1 MATDVVELLQ
11 ALIRNRCVNDGS
23 PASGFEFR
31 SVETLSDLLTG
42 GITFEPAPGRR
53 SVVYRVPGYDPTA
66 PSLMLMGHLDVVPV
80 SEEGWS
86 TDPFGAA
93 VADGFVWGRGAV
105 DMLNMTAAMAVVFER
120 WQREERPSLAGD
132 LIFFGVAD
140 EEAGATLGAA
150 SFLEAHPEAL
160 ACSHML
166 TEIAYPDI
174 SLGGVPTHL
183 VNVAEK
189 GVNWRQVH
197 ASGQPGHASTPY
209 GRSNALLPIART
221 IVGLSETPTP
231 VAIGREWKAFVDAL
245 DTPPELRSALLDPDQ
260 IDDAIDR
267 IGLTEPGL
275 ARYIDA
281 CTHLSVASTVVSG
294 GTKANTIADHASLQV
309 DVRMLPGQSNA
320 DVDQHF
326 RKALGPTFDE
336 LEIIVKADDDA
347 SSSPAEGIL
356 WESLGD
362 AYEKHTGQRAMAPT
376 MTPAATDARFFRK
389 KGVVSYGAGLF
400 DDRVSFPDFLD
411 MFHGNDERISVDSLY
426 KTVEFLDTVV
436 SAFDARSRL

>member
-1 MATDVVELLQ
+1 ML
-11 ALIRNRCVNDGS
+11 
-23 PASGFEFR
+23 SGG
-31 SVETLSDLLTG
+31 T
-42 GITFEPAPGRR
+42 TFEPSSGRG
-53 SVVYRVPGYDPTA
+53 SVVYRIAGQDPTA

-80 SEEGWS
+80 SEDGWS

-120 WQREERPSLAGD
+120 WQRDERPPLRGD
-132 LIFFGVAD
+132 LVFFGVAD
-140 EEAGATLGAA
+140 EEAGGTLGAA
-150 SFLEAHPEAL
+150 PFLEAYPEAL

-174 SLGGVPTHL
+174 SLGGTPTHL

-189 GVNWRQVH
+189 GVNWRKVG

-221 IVGLSETPTP
+221 IVGLTETPAP
-231 VAIGREWKAFVDAL
+231 VAISNEWRAFVDVL
-245 DTPPELRSALLDPDQ
+245 DIAPDVRSALLDPDQ
-260 IDDAIDR
+260 IDEVVDR
-267 IGLTEPGL
+267 IALTEPGL

-294 GTKANTIADHASLQV
+294 GTKANTIADRASLQV
-309 DVRMLPGQSNA
+309 DVRMLPGQSND
-320 DVDQHF
+320 DVDEHF

-336 LEIIVKADDDA
+336 LEITIEADDAA
-347 SSSPAEGIL
+347 SSSPAKGLL

-362 AYEKHTGQRAMAPT
+362 AYHKHTGQRAMAPT

-389 KGVVSYGAGLF
+389 KGVISYGAGLF

-411 MFHGNDERISVDSLY
+411 MFHGNDERISVDSLRQ
-426 KTVEFLDTVV
+426 TVEFLDSVV
-436 SAFDARSRL
+436 SAFDARSGL